1 MTVIS
6 DVYFDV
12 AVILS
17 KVEITFM
24 LKMNFV
30 LLLYLKNC
38 SFQPPLYENEQNER
52 EKCYNEDYYI
62 RASI

>member
-17 KVEITFM
+17 KMKITSNNFLLADDPLYFVYSSSFM

-30 LLLYLKNC
+30 LLLYLKFNQGC
-38 SFQPPLYENEQNER
+38 HG
-52 EKCYNEDYYI
+52 
-62 RASI
+62 